1 MVAGYGITG
10 PLIAGCGIVLKLTA
24 EYGMKRKITRY
35 RRYPGNV
42 DSY

>member
-24 EYGMKRKITRY
+24 ECGMKRKITRY